1 MGLSDE
7 SEAED
12 STKRDPDWVETPISP
27 ETPMVPCQRRFQR
40 RTRSTEASSSLIK
53 NSESVQVR
61 EKNCFK
67 ILIKKSSRAPYLFLQ
82 NTPRTEYWRIWK
94 SWVLMFES
102 YLLIP
107 NGSFCGKRLKNKNK
121 KYAAVQEKEWY
132 WTYSS
137 AFFCVSSKEVLRS
150 EYVPGLSLYFP
161 FSKGFVG
168 FQWKQVNY
176 GRRRQE

>member
-102 YLLIP
+102 DLLIP

-121 KYAAVQEKEWY
+121 KLRCRKKSDTERILQHSFAWARKKFCARNMCRAFRSISRFLKDLSD
-132 WTYSS
+132 SS
-137 AFFCVSSKEVLRS
+137 GSK
-150 EYVPGLSLYFP
+150 
-161 FSKGFVG
+161 
-168 FQWKQVNY
+168 
-176 GRRRQE
+176 

>member
-1 MGLSDE
+1 MP
-7 SEAED
+7 AQ
-12 STKRDPDWVETPISP
+12 V
-27 ETPMVPCQRRFQR
+27 
-40 RTRSTEASSSLIK
+40 STE
-53 NSESVQVR
+53 NSFHRGVLVTYQKFWKCSGTW
-61 EKNCFK
+61 KNCFK

-94 SWVLMFES
+94 SWALMFES

-121 KYAAVQEKEWY
+121 KYAAVQEKQWY

-137 AFFCVSSKEVLRS
+137 AFVCVSSKEVLCS
-150 EYVPGLSLYFP
+150 EYAQGLPLYFP

-168 FQWKQVNY
+168 FQWKQANY